1 MMLSY
6 ASALGFAFFHSGHSH
21 GQTSTFANVFFFFF
35 GVEVVARVYVKDAVI
50 SPKVEDW
57 KKC

>member
-6 ASALGFAFFHSGHSH
+6 ASALGFAFFHGGHSH
-21 GQTSTFANVFFFFF
+21 GQTSTFANVFFFF
-35 GVEVVARVYVKDAVI
+35 GVAGVYVKDAVI